1 MARQRTGNAGHPRAE
16 TGSLASMRAALVAS
30 LLAGALLAGCGSE
43 PSASP
48 EDTVSAAISGL
59 AKGDEKKVC
68 AQVSPEGERKL
79 LVVLRDNPLNL
90 IVNAKS
96 CEEAIVKLHAKL
108 SEAIRAAMRDGEVDD
123 AKVTG
128 DKAVVHVPGFGMD
141 VELEK
146 VSEKWQITGG
156 LLTDSSPPAVE

>member
-1 MARQRTGNAGHPRAE
+1 MRT
-16 TGSLASMRAALVAS
+16 ALVAS
-30 LLAGALLAGCGSE
+30 LLIGALLAGCGGESN
-43 PSASP
+43 PSP

-59 AKGDEKKVC
+59 SKGDEKKVC

-90 IVNAKS
+90 IVNATS

-108 SEAIRAAMRDGEVDD
+108 SKAIRAAMLDGEVDK

-146 VSEKWQITGG
+146 VAEKWQITGG
-156 LLTDSSPPAVE
+156 LLN

>member
-1 MARQRTGNAGHPRAE
+1 MGSQRTGNAGHPLAE
-16 TGSLASMRAALVAS
+16 TGSLGWMRTALVAS
-30 LLAGALLAGCGSE
+30 LLIGALLAGCGGESN
-43 PSASP
+43 PSP

-59 AKGDEKKVC
+59 SKGDEKKVC

-79 LVVLRDNPLNL
+79 LVVLRDNPLDL
-90 IVNAKS
+90 IVNAKT

-108 SEAIRAAMRDGEVDD
+108 SKAIRAAMADGEVDK

-146 VSEKWQITGG
+146 VAEKWQITGG
-156 LLTDSSPPAVE
+156 LLTS

>member
-1 MARQRTGNAGHPRAE
+1 MGSQRTGNAGHPLAE
-16 TGSLASMRAALVAS
+16 TGSLGWMRTALVAS
-30 LLAGALLAGCGSE
+30 LLVGALLAGCGGESN
-43 PSASP
+43 PSP

-59 AKGDEKKVC
+59 SKGDEKKVC

-79 LVVLRDNPLNL
+79 LVVLRDNPLDL

-108 SEAIRAAMRDGEVDD
+108 SKAIRAAMADGEVDK

-146 VSEKWQITGG
+146 VAEKWQITGG
-156 LLTDSSPPAVE
+156 LLTS

>member
-1 MARQRTGNAGHPRAE
+1 MRAVVVA
-16 TGSLASMRAALVAS
+16 SLLIAALVA
-30 LLAGALLAGCGSE
+30 GCGGS
-43 PSASP
+43 PSPSP
-48 EDTVSAAISGL
+48 EDVVSTAISGL
-59 AKGDEKKVC
+59 AEGDEKQVC

-79 LVVLRDNPLNL
+79 LVVLRDNPLDL
-90 IVNAKS
+90 IVRAET
-96 CEEAIVKLHAKL
+96 CEEAITKLHEKL

-146 VSEKWQITGG
+146 FGDRWQITGG
-156 LLTDSSPPAVE
+156 LLT

>member
-1 MARQRTGNAGHPRAE
+1 MGWNVPGTQVSRSPKR
-16 TGSLASMRAALVAS
+16 VAS
-30 LLAGALLAGCGSE
+30 RQCAPHVSPRCSSSALLAGCGDSS
-43 PSASP
+43 PSP

-68 AQVSPEGERKL
+68 AQVSPEGEEKL

-90 IVNAKS
+90 IVQAES

-108 SEAIRAAMRDGEVDD
+108 SKAIRAAMEDGEVDK

-146 VSEKWQITGG
+146 VADKWQITGG
-156 LLTDSSPPAVE
+156 LLN

>member
-1 MARQRTGNAGHPRAE
+1 
-16 TGSLASMRAALVAS
+16 MRAAVVAS
-30 LLAGALLAGCGSE
+30 VLLVALLAGCGDSS
-43 PSASP
+43 PSP

-68 AQVSPEGERKL
+68 AQVSPAGERKL

-90 IVNAKS
+90 IVEAS
-96 CEEAIVKLHAKL
+96 TCEEAIVKLHAKL
-108 SEAIRAAMRDGEVDD
+108 SKAIRADMENGEVDP

-146 VSEKWQITGG
+146 VADKWQITGG
-156 LLTDSSPPAVE
+156 LLD

>member
-1 MARQRTGNAGHPRAE
+1 
-16 TGSLASMRAALVAS
+16 MRAALVAS
-30 LLAGALLAGCGSE
+30 LLIAALLAGCGGESN
-43 PSASP
+43 PSP

-59 AKGDEKKVC
+59 SKGDEKKVC
-68 AQVSPEGERKL
+68 AQVSPAGERRL

-90 IVNAKS
+90 IVNAKT

-108 SEAIRAAMRDGEVDD
+108 SKAIRAAMADGEVDD

-128 DKAVVHVPGFGMD
+128 NKAVVHVPGFGMD

-146 VSEKWQITGG
+146 ISDKWMITGG
-156 LLTDSSPPAVE
+156 LFNR

>member
-1 MARQRTGNAGHPRAE
+1 MGSNVPVTRVIRSLKQVASGTMRT
-16 TGSLASMRAALVAS
+16 ALVAS
-30 LLAGALLAGCGSE
+30 LLVGALLAGCGGESN
-43 PSASP
+43 PSP

-59 AKGDEKKVC
+59 SKGDEKKVC

-79 LVVLRDNPLNL
+79 LVVLRDNPLDL

-108 SEAIRAAMRDGEVDD
+108 SKAIRAAMADGEVDK

-146 VSEKWQITGG
+146 VADKWQITGG
-156 LLTDSSPPAVE
+156 LLTS

>member
-1 MARQRTGNAGHPRAE
+1 
-16 TGSLASMRAALVAS
+16 MRAALLPL
-30 LLAGALLAGCGSE
+30 LLAAALVAGCGGDS
-43 PSASP
+43 STP
-48 EDTVSAAISGL
+48 EKTVSAAVSGL
-59 AKGDEKKVC
+59 SKGDEKKVC

-90 IVNAKS
+90 IVEAET

-108 SEAIRAAMRDGEVDD
+108 SKAIRAAMEDGEVDK

-146 VSEKWQITGG
+146 VADKWQITGG
-156 LLTDSSPPAVE
+156 LLN

>member
-1 MARQRTGNAGHPRAE
+1 MGSERTGNAGHPLAE

-30 LLAGALLAGCGSE
+30 LLIGALLAGCGGESN
-43 PSASP
+43 PSP

-59 AKGDEKKVC
+59 SKGDEKKVC

-79 LVVLRDNPLNL
+79 LVVLRDNPLDL

-108 SEAIRAAMRDGEVDD
+108 SKAIRAAMADGEVDK

-146 VSEKWQITGG
+146 VAEKWQITGG
-156 LLTDSSPPAVE
+156 LLTS